1 MASESNG
8 TSVKQPGSQTL
19 ARGLQALEMVATTPD
34 GMTIQEVADALGV
47 HRTIASRLLS
57 TVADYRLIKRGAD
70 GKYRAAGGLAALAR
84 DLYAGLRD
92 EATPLLRRLANSLG
106 ASVAL
111 FVAEGSEAVAVAVV
125 EPKNA
130 RYWVS
135 FREGGRHPIDRGAAG
150 YALLAGGPPVP
161 GEPRRATEARRD
173 GYVVSYGEV
182 EPGYWG
188 LGVPLT
194 QPANEPAGC
203 LTLITAS
210 EELARSAVAELMAAA
225 EKISGSDKISGATE

>member
-1 MASESNG
+1 MTSESNG
-8 TSVKQPGSQTL
+8 SSVKQPGSQTL
-19 ARGLQALEMVATTPD
+19 ARGLQALELVATTPD
-34 GMTIQEVADALGV
+34 GMTIQEVAEALGV
-47 HRTIASRLLS
+47 HRTIASRLLT
-57 TVADYRLIKRGAD
+57 TVADFRLIKRSTD

-111 FVAEGSEAVAVAVV
+111 FVAERTEAVAVAVV

-150 YALLAGGPPVP
+150 YALLAGQPPLP
-161 GEPRRATEARRD
+161 GESSRVTDARRD
-173 GYVVSYGEV
+173 GYVLSYGEV

-188 LGVPLT
+188 LGVPLK

-210 EELARSAVAELMAAA
+210 EELARAAIPEMIAAA
-225 EKISGSDKISGATE
+225 DKLSGGSK